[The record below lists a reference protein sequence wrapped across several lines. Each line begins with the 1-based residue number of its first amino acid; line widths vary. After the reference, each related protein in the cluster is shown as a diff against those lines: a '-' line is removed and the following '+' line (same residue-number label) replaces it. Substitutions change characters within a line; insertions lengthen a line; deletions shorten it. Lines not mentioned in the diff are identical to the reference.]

1 MPLKTEGID
10 EPELNLT
17 PMIDI
22 VFLLII
28 FFMVGTRFARDEPTM
43 FDIELAASRTQA
55 AALTP
60 GPDPVLIAVM
70 EDGSIRVNRQAVS
83 LEELE
88 RLLRE
93 KKANFA
99 EQAVV
104 IGGESEADLQRVV
117 DIFDICKR
125 VGIRRFTLAARPVG
139 SSR

>member
-1 MPLKTEGID
+1 MPLKTEGLD
-10 EPELNLT
+10 EPDLNLT

-28 FFMVGTRFARDEPTM
+28 FFMVGTQFAREEPTL
-43 FDIELAASRTQA
+43 FDIELAASQTQA

-60 GPDPVLIAVM
+60 GPDPVLIAVL
-70 EDGSIRVNRQAVS
+70 EDGSIRVDRQAVS

-99 EQAVV
+99 DQAVV
-104 IGGESEADLQRVV
+104 IGGESAADLQRIV

-125 VGIRRFTLAARPVG
+125 VGIRRFTLAAKPIG
-139 SSR
+139 T